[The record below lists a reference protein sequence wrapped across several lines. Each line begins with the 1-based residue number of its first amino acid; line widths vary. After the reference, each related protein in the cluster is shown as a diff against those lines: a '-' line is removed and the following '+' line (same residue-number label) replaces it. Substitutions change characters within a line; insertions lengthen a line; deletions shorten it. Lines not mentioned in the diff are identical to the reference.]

1 MENDYLDQ
9 LEDASLILEGVEIRF
24 IIRKFVVD
32 AIIAYFVKISSN
44 ENISSLSN
52 LDELLCVWL
61 PNALR
66 PSSVAQVEFARDI
79 ATALKIEIQSSVLSN
94 RSDCMKFISE
104 NLDNYF
110 AISEK
115 NGSPIMN

>member
-1 MENDYLDQ
+1 M
-9 LEDASLILEGVEIRF
+9 
-24 IIRKFVVD
+24 
-32 AIIAYFVKISSN
+32 
-44 ENISSLSN
+44 
-52 LDELLCVWL
+52 
-61 PNALR
+61 
-66 PSSVAQVEFARDI
+66 AQVEFARDI

-115 NGSPIMN
+115 NGSPITVSYTHLDVYKRQDASGF